1 MTHILLLSAA
11 GFIAVGTFRLSDPL
25 LPSIAEEFGTSI
37 GGVAVT
43 VTAFTLGYAA
53 FQLVHGPLGD
63 RLGKLRVIAATL
75 ALTSASTVAC
85 AFTGSVGTLALL
97 RFATGVTAGAVA
109 PLSIAHIGDT
119 VPYDSRMVMIAR
131 FLMAALVGQMVA
143 GSLAGVFAEYV
154 GWRGAFVAFG
164 VAGLIVAAALWPP
177 ALRAARHG
185 ANTHPA
191 EGAHHFALL
200 RDSRVRTI
208 WLAGLVEGS
217 LMMGAVPYVGAYL
230 RLEFNLDYAIIG
242 LVLACFGVGGVFY
255 SFNVKR
261 ILKLLGE
268 RRMVIVGASLAASSY
283 IAITLAP
290 VWQVLVPALIF
301 VGLGFF
307 CMHGIV
313 QVRATEI
320 APHARGTALSGFVFC
335 LFAGQGFGVYLLGYL
350 VDGPGYRA
358 AFATTALGVVLLG
371 LWLYRALFVRMPHV
385 HAGS

>member
-1 MTHILLLSAA
+1 MTNILLLSAA

-25 LPSIAEEFGTSI
+25 LPSIAEDFQTSI
-37 GGVAVT
+37 GGVAMT

-75 ALTSASTVAC
+75 ALTSATTVAC
-85 AFTGSVGTLALL
+85 GFTDSVSTLALL

-109 PLSIAHIGDT
+109 PLAMAHIGDT
-119 VPYDSRMVMIAR
+119 VPYESRLAMIGR

-154 GWRGAFVAFG
+154 GWRGAFVVFG
-164 VAGLIVAAALWPP
+164 IAGLIVAACLWPP
-177 ALRAARHG
+177 ALRAARHVTR
-185 ANTHPA
+185 AHAA
-191 EGAHHFALL
+191 EGATHIALV
-200 RDSRVRTI
+200 REPRARTI
-208 WLAGLVEGS
+208 WLAGFVEGF
-217 LMMGAVPYVGAYL
+217 LMMGAVPYIGAFL
-230 RLEFNLDYAIIG
+230 RVEFNLDYATIG
-242 LVLACFGVGGVFY
+242 LVLACFGVGGLIY

-268 RRMVIVGASLAASSY
+268 RRMVITGA
-283 IAITLAP
+283 TLATASYVGITIAP
-290 VWQVLVPALIF
+290 AWQVLVPALTLI
-301 VGLGFF
+301 GLGFF
-307 CMHGIV
+307 CMHGIL

-335 LFAGQGFGVYLLGYL
+335 IFTGQGAGVYILGYL

-358 AFATTALGVVLLG
+358 AFATTAIGVVFLGV
-371 LWLYRALFVRMPHV
+371 WLYRALFTRMPHF